1 MNHRTKHL
9 TIKKGN
15 PQPLGITRCPKGVH
29 FALEVPKNQ
38 NAELVLVSKENGEEL
53 PLEVIRQN
61 GSLSIKVPE
70 IAPWEI
76 ATVFAY

>member
-1 MNHRTKHL
+1 MLLNTSFDRSY
-9 TIKKGN
+9 
-15 PQPLGITRCPKGVH
+15 PFQITVGGEMKV
-29 FALEVPKNQ
+29 ATL
-38 NAELVLVSKENGEEL
+38 LKENGEEL